1 MPRGRPRRTPEEAKE
16 DSLRDILKA
25 LEGNREGKRFKDLK
39 SETGFHQSTLS
50 SRLKELIIKGE
61 VEHDPIKRLY
71 RISVYGLEDLETRQL
86 RDIMEMS
93 SRLVLGSRGGE
104 SVYPVE
110 DLIIKTSVAYSFPA
124 IRVSFL
130 GRLKRI
136 FHKYFILHLIHEL
149 ARGHVIDTSV
159 LYNDEPLD
167 ELVEQIRKNL
177 EQKQQ
182 VLAFKIDLE
191 KISKLINVDYLRE
204 IARISKLED
213 ETARAGQVYT

>member
-1 MPRGRPRRTPEEAKE
+1 MEAKE
-16 DSLRDILKA
+16 DSLRDILKS

-50 SRLKELIIKGE
+50 SRLKELIIEGQ
-61 VEHDPIKRLY
+61 VEHDPIKRVY
-71 RISVYGLEDLETRQL
+71 RISEGGLDDLETREL
-86 RDIMEMS
+86 RDIIEVS

-104 SVYPVE
+104 SVFPVN

-124 IRVSFL
+124 IRVSSL

-136 FHKYFILHLIHEL
+136 FHKYFTLHLIHDL
-149 ARGHVIDTSV
+149 ARRHVVDTSV

-167 ELVEQIRKNL
+167 ELVEQIRENL

-182 VLAFKIDLE
+182 VLAIKIDLE
-191 KISKLINVDYLRE
+191 EISKLINVDYLRE
-204 IARISKLED
+204 IARISKLDD
-213 ETARAGQVYT
+213 EAARAGHVYP